1 MNNNNTNSTPIVQ
14 EENVLAGVVG
24 AFLFSLVGGAL
35 WFVLYQIG
43 YLAAISGLVG
53 VICAIKG
60 YSFFSKKE
68 STKGV
73 VIATIMAVLV
83 LVIAWYLCI
92 GSDIKEVYEIW
103 FAEGSVDYLP
113 TYFESVRM
121 IPFFFAEDP
130 SILTAYLGDLAIGL
144 LLSGLGVA
152 QYFVNRN
159 KRAKLQA
166 EAEARAAAVE
176 AAAAE
181 ADAADAA
188 AVSASAEDDGIK
200 RDKDVE

>member
-1 MNNNNTNSTPIVQ
+1 MDNNNTNSTPMVQ

-24 AFLFSLVGGAL
+24 AFLFALVGGAL

-92 GSDIKEVYEIW
+92 GSDIKAAYEMW
-103 FAEGSVDYLP
+103 FEEGTVDFVP
-113 TYFESVRM
+113 TYFEAVRM

-166 EAEARAAAVE
+166 QAEAQ
-176 AAAAE
+176 AAAE
-181 ADAADAA
+181 AAEENVEA
-188 AVSASAEDDGIK
+188 AVSVSAEDDGIK

>member
-1 MNNNNTNSTPIVQ
+1 MDNNNTNSTPMVQ

-24 AFLFSLVGGAL
+24 AFLFALVGGAL

-92 GSDIKEVYEIW
+92 GSRSYN
-103 FAEGSVDYLP
+103 
-113 TYFESVRM
+113 SVRR
-121 IPFFFAEDP
+121 IGCSRWSCGSRVEDP
-130 SILTAYLGDLAIGL
+130 GCTGR
-144 LLSGLGVA
+144 
-152 QYFVNRN
+152 F
-159 KRAKLQA
+159 
-166 EAEARAAAVE
+166 
-176 AAAAE
+176 
-181 ADAADAA
+181 
-188 AVSASAEDDGIK
+188 
-200 RDKDVE
+200 

>member
-1 MNNNNTNSTPIVQ
+1 MDNNNTSSTPIVQ

-73 VIATIMAVLV
+73 VISAIMAVLV

-92 GSDIKEVYEIW
+92 GTDVLEVYQIW
-103 FAEGSVDYLP
+103 HAEGMIDYVP
-113 TYFESVRM
+113 TYFEVVRM
-121 IPFFFAEDP
+121 IPYFFAEDT
-130 SILTAYLGDLAIGL
+130 SILTAYLADLAIGL
-144 LLSGLGVA
+144 LLSGLGIA
-152 QYFVNRN
+152 QYFVSRN
-159 KRAKLQA
+159 KREKLQA
-166 EAEARAAAVE
+166 EAKAR

-181 ADAADAA
+181 AA
-188 AVSASAEDDGIK
+188 AVEEKVEAAVPSSADDDGIK
-200 RDKDVE
+200 RDKGVE